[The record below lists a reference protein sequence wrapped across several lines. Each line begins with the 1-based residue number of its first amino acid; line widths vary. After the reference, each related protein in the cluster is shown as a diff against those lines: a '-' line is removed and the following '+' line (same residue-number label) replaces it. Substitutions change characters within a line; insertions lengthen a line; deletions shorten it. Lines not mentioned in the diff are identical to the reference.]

1 MANRV
6 HYLKMM
12 AKNKDNLVG
21 DMFLVHKNTTERTL
35 DQVEISRDANDRIN
49 KIAMLTDDPKIY
61 YQALG
66 DLKSEENEKGYEM
79 SKDHLFDDR
88 YVVSDKT
95 FK

>member
-61 YQALG
+61 Y
-66 DLKSEENEKGYEM
+66 
-79 SKDHLFDDR
+79 
-88 YVVSDKT
+88 
-95 FK
+95 